1 MSDQEAQGEPS
12 MEEILASIRRIISE
26 DDPEGDGAKGEG
38 DEAQAQEPAAAE
50 PEAEEDDVLE
60 LTDEVSEDDESV
72 PEESDMEEGPLE
84 AASDEDSIEEDFRA
98 SMGEPEEDEPEDDEI
113 EVEAAAAVDEPEM
126 ESDLE
131 SVEDD
136 DLGDISFDEVEDE
149 IEVAAV
155 SETPVDEPV
164 SFDVG
169 NDIDLD
175 APDADSILQE
185 ETQDSTSSALSE
197 IARAAVVQ
205 RSLAI
210 GTGKTLE
217 DIVRE
222 ALVPELK
229 AWLDVR
235 LGPMVERIV
244 REEIKKMV
252 RRAEDL

>member
-1 MSDQEAQGEPS
+1 MSDQEAEAQGEPS

-26 DDPEGDGAKGEG
+26 DDPEGEASEG
-38 DEAQAQEPAAAE
+38 TEAQAEEPAADE
-50 PEAEEDDVLE
+50 PEAEDDDVLE
-60 LTDEVSEDDESV
+60 LTDEVAEDEASA
-72 PEESDMEEGPLE
+72 EEEPVET
-84 AASDEDSIEEDFRA
+84 ASDEDSIEDDFRS
-98 SMGEPEEDEPEDDEI
+98 SMGEPEEDEI
-113 EVEAAAAVDEPEM
+113 EVEEVAEEPEL
-126 ESDLE
+126 EADQE
-131 SVEDD
+131 SVEDT
-136 DLGDISFDEVEDE
+136 DLGDISFDEVEVEVEDE
-149 IEVAAV
+149 IEIAAV
-155 SETPVDEPV
+155 AEEPQEEAVDI
-164 SFDVG
+164 DLG
-169 NDIDLD
+169 DDIDLD
-175 APDADSILQE
+175 APDAESILQE

>member
-38 DEAQAQEPAAAE
+38 GEAQAEEPVVDE
-50 PEAEEDDVLE
+50 PEAEDDDVLE
-60 LTDEVSEDDESV
+60 LTDEVAEDEEVV
-72 PEESDMEEGPLE
+72 PEESDALEESDVEEE
-84 AASDEDSIEEDFRA
+84 AVEAVSEEDSIEDDFRS
-98 SMGEPEEDEPEDDEI
+98 SMEEPEEDEPEANEI
-113 EVEAAAAVDEPEM
+113 EVEEAAEE
-126 ESDLE
+126 ETELE
-131 SVEDD
+131 AMDD
-136 DLGDISFDEVEDE
+136 DIGDISFDEVEDE
-149 IEVAAV
+149 IEVAAAV
-155 SETPVDEPV
+155 TEAPEDDVDIG
-164 SFDVG
+164 D
-169 NDIDLD
+169 DIDLD
-175 APDADSILQE
+175 APDAESILQA

>member
-26 DDPEGDGAKGEG
+26 DDPEGEAPEG
-38 DEAQAQEPAAAE
+38 GEAQVEE
-50 PEAEEDDVLE
+50 PEADDDDVLE
-60 LTDEVSEDDESV
+60 LTDEVAEDEEGV
-72 PEESDMEEGPLE
+72 AEESDVEEESIE
-84 AASDEDSIEEDFRA
+84 AVSEEDSIEDDFRS
-98 SMGEPEEDEPEDDEI
+98 SMEEPEEDEIEEVSEEPEPESGLEAVEEDDI
-113 EVEAAAAVDEPEM
+113 
-126 ESDLE
+126 
-131 SVEDD
+131 
-136 DLGDISFDEVEDE
+136 GDISFDEVEDE
-149 IEVAAV
+149 VEVAAV
-155 SETPVDEPV
+155 VEDDVDI
-164 SFDVG
+164 DIG
-169 NDIDLD
+169 DDIDLD
-175 APDADSILQE
+175 APDAESILQE

>member
-38 DEAQAQEPAAAE
+38 GEAQAQEPAAEE

-60 LTDEVSEDDESV
+60 LTDEVSEDEESV
-72 PEESDMEEGPLE
+72 PEGSDMEEDPLE

-113 EVEAAAAVDEPEM
+113 EVEAAAEEPEL

-131 SVEDD
+131 SVDEDD
-136 DLGDISFDEVEDE
+136 IGDIAFDEVEDE
-149 IEVAAV
+149 IEIAAL
-155 SETPVDEPV
+155 SETSEDEPED
-164 SFDVG
+164 FDIG

>member
-26 DDPEGDGAKGEG
+26 DDPEGEGEATPAS
-38 DEAQAQEPAAAE
+38 EAPEEAALE
-50 PEAEEDDVLE
+50 EVEDEDDILE
-60 LTDEVSEDDESV
+60 LTEEVEEEVVAESE
-72 PEESDMEEGPLE
+72 EEPVVEVEEPAE
-84 AASDEDSIEEDFRA
+84 PEDSIEDDFRQ
-98 SMGEPEEDEPEDDEI
+98 SMDEPAEEPTDEPEEPVEFEEEI
-113 EVEAAAAVDEPEM
+113 EEVSFDEEVEED
-126 ESDLE
+126 
-131 SVEDD
+131 VEE
-136 DLGDISFDEVEDE
+136 ISFDEEVE
-149 IEVAAV
+149 EVAMD
-155 SETPVDEPV
+155 P
-164 SFDVG
+164 DVG

-185 ETQDSTSSALSE
+185 TTQDSTSSALSE

>member
-38 DEAQAQEPAAAE
+38 EEAQAQEPAAEE

-60 LTDEVSEDDESV
+60 LTDEVSEDEESA
-72 PEESDMEEGPLE
+72 PEESDIEEDPLE

-113 EVEAAAAVDEPEM
+113 EVEAAAGEPEL

-136 DLGDISFDEVEDE
+136 DIGDISFDEVEDE
-149 IEVAAV
+149 IEVAAL
-155 SETPVDEPV
+155 SETPLDE
-164 SFDVG
+164 SENFDVG

>member
-1 MSDQEAQGEPS
+1 MSNQETQGEPS

-26 DDPEGDGAKGEG
+26 DGPEGEDAPKAAVAAEEESEAEAEDDILDLTEEVVEEEEVLAA
-38 DEAQAQEPAAAE
+38 DEADE
-50 PEAEEDDVLE
+50 PEEETAEEP
-60 LTDEVSEDDESV
+60 V
-72 PEESDMEEGPLE
+72 PE
-84 AASDEDSIEEDFRA
+84 EDSIEEDFRNTFENPEPEEEIEEEDPFEA
-98 SMGEPEEDEPEDDEI
+98 VEEDLSLEEESQPEAEPEPEEDLSFEEEAP
-113 EVEAAAAVDEPEM
+113 VE
-126 ESDLE
+126 E
-131 SVEDD
+131 SVEVDFDEEGD
-136 DLGDISFDEVEDE
+136 DL
-149 IEVAAV
+149 
-155 SETPVDEPV
+155 
-164 SFDVG
+164 
-169 NDIDLD
+169 DLD
-175 APDADSILQE
+175 LDVSDAVSILQE
-185 ETQDSTSSALSE
+185 ETQDKAASALSE

>member
-26 DDPEGDGAKGEG
+26 DDPEGEGEG
-38 DEAQAQEPAAAE
+38 TPASEAPEEAAPEE
-50 PEAEEDDVLE
+50 PETEDDDILD
-60 LTDEVSEDDESV
+60 LTEEV
-72 PEESDMEEGPLE
+72 EEEEIVAEVEEPVE
-84 AASDEDSIEEDFRA
+84 PEDSIENDFRE
-98 SMGEPEEDEPEDDEI
+98 SMEEPEEEAEEVIEIEEEIDEVSFEEVEESFEPEPEPEPEPELESEPEI
-113 EVEAAAAVDEPEM
+113 EEVDL
-126 ESDLE
+126 DLDIG
-131 SVEDD
+131 ED
-136 DLGDISFDEVEDE
+136 
-149 IEVAAV
+149 IE
-155 SETPVDEPV
+155 
-164 SFDVG
+164 
-169 NDIDLD
+169 LD

-185 ETQDSTSSALSE
+185 ITQDATSSALSE